1 MAIETNTQ
9 QGTIKAMS
17 KDGKR
22 FLLEETDSW
31 YSVWNPDDLPK
42 GTGRGAEVSFTYK
55 VVTKGERSY
64 NNIVGK
70 VGLVSEGSQQEP
82 SSAVVKG
89 NFDSGAP
96 SRRDLSI
103 TRQVAAKI
111 LLPIFAEKFEVDVA
125 IGLTMEVGEDFARW
139 LAVDPTYVGSFVE
152 KEPTAKETV
161 DDSDGWTEPNV
172 LDEVG

>member
-1 MAIETNTQ
+1 MIMAIETNTQ

-55 VVTKGERSY
+55 VVTKGDRQY

-111 LLPIFAEKFEVDVA
+111 LMPIFAEKFDVEIA

-139 LAVDPTYVGSFVE
+139 LAVDPTLTVTSDKDAAEPVE
-152 KEPTAKETV
+152 S
-161 DDSDGWTEPNV
+161 DDNGWAEPNV